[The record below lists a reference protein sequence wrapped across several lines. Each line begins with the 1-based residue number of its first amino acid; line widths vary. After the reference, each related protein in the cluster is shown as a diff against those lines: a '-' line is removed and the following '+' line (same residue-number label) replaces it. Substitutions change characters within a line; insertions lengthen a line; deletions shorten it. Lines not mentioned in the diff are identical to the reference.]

1 MSQPRF
7 RMDHVQITVP
17 GALETETRRFYG
29 EGLGFP
35 EIPKPPALA
44 RNGGMWYQLGDVQL
58 HVSLEDV
65 DPAANG
71 ASRRHIAYDV
81 ADVDALEAELRRR
94 GLAIIPDRQ
103 PTPGLRRFYLR
114 DPGGNRLEISQKL
127 D

>member
-1 MSQPRF
+1 MSNPRF
-7 RMDHVQITVP
+7 RIDHVQITAP
-17 GALETETRRFYG
+17 PALEAETRRFYG
-29 EGLGFP
+29 EGLGFA

-44 RNGGMWYQLGDVQL
+44 RNGGMWYQLGDMQL

-65 DPAANG
+65 DPASNG

-81 ADVDALEAELRRR
+81 ADLGALERELRQR
-94 GLAIIPDRQ
+94 GLTIIPDRQ
-103 PTPGLRRFYLR
+103 PTAGLRRFYLR